1 MKTVN
6 IYALVLVV
14 TVVAFIGF
22 AVENIWLAFSKGF
35 MDNRNMF
42 LPFLLGYGIAMLI
55 VYLLFGL
62 PHQPL
67 FFGFEIDIENQIIRN
82 VYYYVMMVICIS
94 VGEIALGTAVE
105 KICGYQWWNY
115 SWIPFHITQY
125 TSIPTSMG
133 FAVIVFVV
141 MRYGFDFLMHLFLG
155 LNENVLKGL
164 AWFFGITL
172 TVDMVYNLYLMYK
185 NGKGIVRWRIETR
198 RKVEV

>member
-1 MKTVN
+1 MKTIN
-6 IYALVLVV
+6 ICALVMVV

-22 AVENIWLAFSKGF
+22 CVENIWLAFSKGF

-67 FFGFEIDIENQIIRN
+67 FFGVKVSIENPILRN
-82 VYYYVMMVICIS
+82 VYYYVMMVVCIS

-115 SWIPFHITQY
+115 SWIPLHITQY
-125 TSIPTSMG
+125 TSVPTSMG
-133 FAVIVFVV
+133 FAAIVFVV
-141 MRYGFDFLMHLFLG
+141 MRYGFDWLMSVFLRW
-155 LNENVLKGL
+155 NENLLKGSAL
-164 AWFFGITL
+164 FFGITL
-172 TVDMVYNLYLMYK
+172 TADMVYNLYLIYK
-185 NGKGIVRWRIETR
+185 NGEGTVRWRIETKR
-198 RKVEV
+198 IGD